1 MLTYILL
8 GLAVLGGF
16 LLFAR
21 WYTRVDARTLLKVLK
36 RVGIGLLVVTMFAL
50 IVTGRFGLALGAL
63 AFLLPWAVRALGAA
77 GAGGGAYAG
86 PLGGGAAGGGSSEI
100 RTRFLHMRLDHVS
113 GALDGEIVSGT
124 HAGRRL
130 SDIDEAALA
139 LLLAGYRREDPQS
152 AQLLEAYLDR
162 TFTEWRQHAAEQG
175 ERASAHGGAG
185 GEPTAMSKEDALRIL
200 GLEAG
205 ASEAEVKAAYHRLI
219 SGLHPDRGGSDYLAA
234 QVNRARDVLLGR

>member
-1 MLTYILL
+1 MLTTLLL
-8 GLAVLGGF
+8 GLALLGGF

-21 WYTRVDARTLLKVLK
+21 WYVRVDARTLIKVLK
-36 RVGIGLLVVTMFAL
+36 RIGIGLLVVTIFAL

-63 AFLLPWAVRALGAA
+63 AFLLPWAVRAFGAA

-86 PLGGGAAGGGSSEI
+86 PLGGGPAGAASSEI
-100 RTRFLHMRLDHVS
+100 RTRFLHMRLDHAS

-124 HAGRRL
+124 DAGRRL
-130 SDIDEAALA
+130 SDMDEAALI

-162 TFTEWRQHAAEQG
+162 TFTEWRQHASEQA
-175 ERASAHGGAG
+175 ERASAHGAA
-185 GEPTAMSKEDALRIL
+185 GEPAAMSKEDALRIL